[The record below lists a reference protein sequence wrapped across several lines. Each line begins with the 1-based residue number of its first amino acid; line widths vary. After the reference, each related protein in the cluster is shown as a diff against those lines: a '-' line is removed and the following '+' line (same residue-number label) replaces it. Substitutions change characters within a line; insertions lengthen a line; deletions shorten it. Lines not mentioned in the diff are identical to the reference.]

1 MKKPTAISNTYYNAF
16 FSACEKNQTDI
27 MLRYLQKGIDV
38 NYQKKS
44 RESAIMVALKNN
56 QVEALEVLLNNGAII
71 PEFATTEVDKA
82 KPFIVSIFQ
91 YGDNIK
97 VFDALYNHSSQSH
110 AFKDEHILVL
120 IQVSIYFKKPALLT
134 SCLHKIK
141 DSDVYLMKVFDELK
155 ANHIIFSSLEQNK
168 HGLSDYYKQMAD
180 SFLDFILEK
189 RIPSSFNDIYQKLI
203 PLVSNPEQMIASLE
217 KEKLEVMINSNE
229 MPIKKLKL

>member
-1 MKKPTAISNTYYNAF
+1 MKKSTTISNTYYNAF

-44 RESAIMVALKNN
+44 QESAIMVALKNN
-56 QVEALEVLLNNGAII
+56 QIEALEVLLNNGAII
-71 PEFATTEVDKA
+71 PEFATTETDKT
-82 KPFIVSIFQ
+82 KPFIVSMFQ
-91 YGDNIK
+91 YGDNVK
-97 VFDALYNHSSQSH
+97 VFDALYNHSPQSH

-120 IQVSIYFKKPALLT
+120 IKVSIYFKKPALLT

-141 DSDVYLMKVFDELK
+141 NSDIYLMKVFDEL
-155 ANHIIFSSLEQNK
+155 NFSSLEQNK
-168 HGLSDYYKQMAD
+168 HGLPDYYKQMPD

-189 RIPSSFNDIYQKLI
+189 NIPSSFNDIYQKLI
-203 PLVSNPEQMIASLE
+203 PLVSNPEKMLASLE